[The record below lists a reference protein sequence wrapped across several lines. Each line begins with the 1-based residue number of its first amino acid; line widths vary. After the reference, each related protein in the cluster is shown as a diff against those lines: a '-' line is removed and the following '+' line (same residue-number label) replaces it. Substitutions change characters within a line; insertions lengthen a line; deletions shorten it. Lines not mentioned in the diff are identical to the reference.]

1 MAKTASTMLPLGAK
15 MPGFTLTDTVT
26 GKTVTNADFEAK
38 KGVLVMFICKHCPFV
53 VHVREALVKLG
64 SDYESTELAIVAISA
79 NDAESY
85 PDDTPEN
92 LAAMASS
99 LGFTFPLLYD
109 ESQEV
114 AKAFKAACTPD
125 FFLFDGKNAL
135 IYRGQMDDARPGNT
149 APNDGRD
156 LRSAMDNL
164 LAGKPIDPD
173 QKPSL
178 GCNIKWK
185 PGNEPDYFK

>member
-1 MAKTASTMLPLGAK
+1 MPDFSLPDTG
-15 MPGFTLTDTVT
+15 TSQTVT
-26 GKTVTNADFEAK
+26 SADFAGK
-38 KGVLVMFICKHCPFV
+38 KGLLVMFICKHCPFV
-53 VHVREALVKLG
+53 VHVQEALAKIG
-64 SDYESTELAIVAISA
+64 RDYRETDLAVVAISA
-79 NDAESY
+79 NDVETH
-85 PDDTPEN
+85 PDDSPEN

-125 FFLFDGKNAL
+125 FFLFDEKQEL
-135 IYRGQMDDARPGNT
+135 VYRGQMDDARPGNT

-156 LRSAMDNL
+156 LRNAMDSL
-164 LAGKPIDPD
+164 LAGTPISPD

-185 PGNEPDYFK
+185 PESEPDYF